1 MAKLTAAILIGLATL
16 VAGCGP
22 SQVPPPAPVKKTTPA
37 ENTATSTGKPKGKPY
52 TEEYRAATN
61 EALTAWAAYIKNK
74 SKENYAA
81 CGTKFYTALKYRSM
95 HVRNGHSSEGLHKYT
110 ELNRDY
116 KDWKSTIGPIGWEDD
131 AAYKAAKAEYDKVQ
145 QGE

>member
-37 ENTATSTGKPKGKPY
+37 ENTATSTGKPKGKSYASEY
-52 TEEYRAATN
+52 TAAAN
-61 EALTAWAAYIKNK
+61 KAMTAWKAYINK
-74 SKENYAA
+74 KDAETYAA
-81 CGTKFYTALKYRSM
+81 CGTEFYTALMYRSM
-95 HVRNGHSSEGLHKYT
+95 HAHNGHSSEGLSMYT
-110 ELNRDY
+110 QLNQAFQ
-116 KDWKSTIGPIGWEDD
+116 DWKKTLGPKGWEDN

-145 QGE
+145 QGQ